1 MNPQFPASFAGFH
14 THLGFVIDGLNSLPY
29 ETTWEGRAQ
38 LFRENIQLLI
48 DTLHQMLVDV
58 NYVFVPNER
67 YPDILGMFAS
77 QLAHYTPR
85 TDNPLRHNGD
95 HRSYAIR
102 MLHSQLTHLL
112 GLERTWTLRQ
122 DYVQA
127 MITDLAQKT
136 GQHKGILVMVQRA
149 IYRLT

>member
-1 MNPQFPASFAGFH
+1 MNPRLPASFAGFH

-29 ETTWEGRAQ
+29 ENTWEGRAQ
-38 LFRENIQLLI
+38 LYRENIQLLI
-48 DTLHQMLVDV
+48 DTLHHMLVDV
-58 NYVFVPNER
+58 NYVFVPNGR
-67 YPDILGMFAS
+67 YPDILGEFAR

-85 TDNPLRHNGD
+85 ADEPLRHNGD

-102 MLHSQLTHLL
+102 MLHGQLTHLL

-127 MITDLAQKT
+127 MIKDLAQKA
-136 GQHKGILVMVQRA
+136 GHHKGILVMVHRA
-149 IYRLT
+149 INALT